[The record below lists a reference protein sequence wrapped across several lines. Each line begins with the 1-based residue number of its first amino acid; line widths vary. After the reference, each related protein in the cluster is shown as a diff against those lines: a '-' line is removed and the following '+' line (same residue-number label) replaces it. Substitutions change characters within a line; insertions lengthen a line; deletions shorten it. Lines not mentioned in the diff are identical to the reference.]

1 MFELYNTLVLNLK
14 VICIV
19 NRTPSHKNHK
29 MKIKKNIALSDTGF
43 VFNPGSGDSFSVN
56 PIGLEIMKLLQVN
69 KTHEEIK
76 KHLLE
81 TYSVDKDTIEKD
93 IYDFT
98 KMLEQFKLSEQD
110 EKKES

>member
-1 MFELYNTLVLNLK
+1 
-14 VICIV
+14 
-19 NRTPSHKNHK
+19 

-56 PIGLEIMKLLQVN
+56 PIGLEIMKLLQEN
-69 KTHEEIK
+69 KSQDAIK

-81 TYSVDKDTIEKD
+81 TYSADRDTIEKD

-98 KMLEQFKLSEQD
+98 KMLEQFKLSEPD
-110 EKKES
+110 EKKEN